1 MREASTRSIVY
12 SEVDEAT
19 AAGSLGY
26 GTMPEKML
34 VESLIGRADTSN
46 TGSIDT
52 RILMQ
57 MMVTPPSEE
66 VSTTAMKYPSFVNLA
81 PLAESGWISIAYDT
95 PAVAPEIEELEGFG
109 QLFGGTS

>member
-1 MREASTRSIVY
+1 
-12 SEVDEAT
+12 
-19 AAGSLGY
+19 
-26 GTMPEKML
+26 
-34 VESLIGRADTSN
+34 
-46 TGSIDT
+46 
-52 RILMQ
+52 MQ

-109 QLFGGTS
+109 QLFGGTRLSQKKKLRRKKKVKKVREAAA